1 LFGVARY
8 GGTRRAATYAK
19 YLGADLAIGF
29 KQRPR
34 PNEIGTLQIIG
45 DVKDK
50 NVVIVDD
57 IIDTAGTICKASNA
71 IKALGAKSV
80 RAMCVHPVLSGNAY
94 ENLESSA
101 LEELI
106 TTDTIPLKKSSDL
119 ITVLSTDKL
128 FAKVIDGVISSNS
141 ISSLFDYDH
150 FMDLND
156 ISI

>member
-1 LFGVARY
+1 M
-8 GGTRRAATYAK
+8 
-19 YLGADLAIGF
+19 AIGF

-34 PNEIGTLQIIG
+34 PNEVGTLQIIG

-50 NVVIVDD
+50 NVFIVDD

-71 IKALGAKSV
+71 IKSLGAKSV

-94 ENLESSA
+94 ENIEASA

-106 TTDTIPLKKSSDL
+106 TTDTIPLKRTSSK

-128 FAKVIDGVISSNS
+128 FAKVINGVVSSSS

-150 FMDLND
+150 FMELDD
-156 ISI
+156 ITF